1 MAGSAVT
8 VSVLG
13 DIRDFTQ
20 KMSETQEKVTG
31 TFSKI
36 AGAVGASIIFDK
48 LKDLGVAAFEF
59 ATDVGDSLDAIN
71 DQFGDAADGA
81 AKAAKTIVGAGF
93 AESATMIAEFGKVM
107 QNTLGQSQEEASK
120 TSAALAQGAADIAAN
135 YDSSAE
141 QASAAMSTF
150 LLGKNKALG
159 KLLGMDDDQIKSRLK
174 VLMKEKG
181 VTEEQARLLFLQ
193 EQSFKNAGGAQ
204 ADAAGTLSGAMDKL
218 NKLFENIGVTVVQNL
233 QPAIEGF
240 SSFITEHVSPAIEAF
255 NSWAEE
261 NPDLVR
267 SVAVGIGVLVA
278 AAAALAVGMAALNVV
293 MLVNPFV
300 LIATAI
306 VALIAGLIYFFT
318 QTETGKRLWQNFT
331 KALTDIWQKFTTW
344 IKGVWDTI
352 VGFFRS
358 AAENVK
364 KAWTAVSDWFSGLPN
379 KIKGFFSGAVQWL
392 SRAGENILEGLLDG
406 IEAIFGKDVA
416 NWFRNLKTAL
426 SAFIKDPGGWLVKIG
441 QYIIDGLLGG
451 VKAIFGGGVADFFRS
466 VESKVKGFL
475 KDPGG
480 WLVSTGRRVIEGL
493 WSGINDKVSWIKNK
507 ISGFVGSVERW
518 FKDFF
523 GINSPSKRMRDKIGR
538 WLPEGIAEAFD
549 RDSSVTRALAR
560 FSAGMEA
567 DFNPHLAMAA
577 PQTAQAGGRV
587 YEIHIQAVAPN
598 AEVGRAVVK
607 AITDFER
614 SGGRR

>member
-13 DIRDFTQ
+13 DIRDLTQ

-59 ATDVGDSLDAIN
+59 ATDVGDSLDALN

-141 QASAAMSTF
+141 QASTAMNTF

-159 KLLGMDDDQIKSRLK
+159 KLLGMDDAQIKSRLN

-181 VTEEQARLLFLQ
+181 VTEEQARLMFLQ
-193 EQSFKNAGGAQ
+193 EQAAKNSGGAQ

-255 NSWAEE
+255 NAWAEE

-318 QTETGKRLWQNFT
+318 QTETGKKLWENFT

-344 IKGVWDTI
+344 IKGVWDKI
-352 VGFFRS
+352 VGFFT
-358 AAENVK
+358 AAADAVK
-364 KAWTAVSDWFSGLPN
+364 KSWTAVSNWFSGLPN
-379 KIKGFFSGAVQWL
+379 KIKGFFSGALRWL
-392 SRAGENILEGLLDG
+392 SKAGENILNGLLDG
-406 IEAIFGKDVA
+406 IEAIFGKDVR
-416 NWFRNLKTAL
+416 NWFGKLAGAL
-426 SAFIKDPGGWLVKIG
+426 RALIKDPGGILKAAG
-441 QYIIDGLLGG
+441 KKIIDGFFKGLKSSWENVKKWVGGLG
-451 VKAIFGGGVADFFRS
+451 D
-466 VESKVKGFL
+466 
-475 KDPGG
+475 
-480 WLVSTGRRVIEGL
+480 
-493 WSGINDKVSWIKNK
+493 WIKSHKGPLDYDYGLLQPAGHAMMQGLSDSLRGGIGGLEKTLGIVTGTIAGTRFATSLASETLRRGGTVLVLNGD
-507 ISGFVGSVERW
+507 IEVEA
-518 FKDFF
+518 
-523 GINSPSKRMRDKIGR
+523 S
-538 WLPEGIAEAFD
+538 
-549 RDSSVTRALAR
+549 
-560 FSAGMEA
+560 
-567 DFNPHLAMAA
+567 
-577 PQTAQAGGRV
+577 
-587 YEIHIQAVAPN
+587 N
-598 AEVGRAVVK
+598 AEEATLFGEFARTIERKMK
-607 AITDFER
+607 A
-614 SGGRR
+614 GV